1 MAIRIV
7 GVDLPQNK
15 RGEIALTY
23 IFGIGRSSSAKI
35 LEKAGVDKDLKV
47 KDWTDDQAAK
57 IREII
62 GADYKVE
69 GDLRSEIQLNIKR
82 LMDIGCYRG
91 IRHRIGLPV
100 RGQSTKNN
108 ARTRKGKKKTVAN
121 KKKLLNNNQVWQR
134 KQLLLRKEMSK
145 LVLRDNFMCTH
156 HSTISLLLWQI
167 AKVRSSLGLQQVKW
181 ALEVQR
187 RTLLM
192 QHRWQHRI
200 ALRLHMILV

>member
-15 RGEIALTY
+15 RGEVGLTY
-23 IFGIGRSSSAKI
+23 IYGIGRSNAKKI
-35 LEKAGVDKDLKV
+35 LESAGVDIDIKV

-62 GADYKVE
+62 GAGFKVE
-69 GDLRSEIQLNIKR
+69 GDLRSEVQLNIKR

-91 IRHRIGLPV
+91 VRHRIGLPL

-121 KKKLLNNNQVWQR
+121 KKKAT
-134 KQLLLRKEMSK
+134 K
-145 LVLRDNFMCTH
+145 
-156 HSTISLLLWQI
+156 
-167 AKVRSSLGLQQVKW
+167 
-181 ALEVQR
+181 
-187 RTLLM
+187 
-192 QHRWQHRI
+192 
-200 ALRLHMILV
+200 